1 MEFTEGV
8 RVFTPD
14 GRHLG
19 NVDHVVVD
27 PGTRAVT
34 HIVVRCGHLLGEDKV
49 IALSQLSEAAED
61 RIVVTA
67 DPGNLPRFEEKH
79 YVRLDEATRRR
90 WRVPHNLPIIY
101 GGWVAAG
108 GLAFL
113 EDVAEQ
119 IHRNLPEEE
128 LAVEAGAGVY
138 DASGRRCGRV
148 RELITDAD
156 TGRIT
161 QVVVAVGRFRSRAKA
176 IPATWIHNYGEDRIT
191 LAVGRQTLQS
201 VPDHRTP
208 QQ

>member
-49 IALSQLSEAAED
+49 IALSQLSEAAE
-61 RIVVTA
+61 
-67 DPGNLPRFEEKH
+67 KH
-79 YVRLDEATRRR
+79 YGRLDEATRRR

-208 QQ
+208 PQ

>member
-34 HIVVRCGHLLGEDKV
+34 HIVVRRGHFLGEDKV

-67 DPGNLPRFEEKH
+67 DPGDLPPFEEKR
-79 YVRLDEATRRR
+79 YVRLDKATRRH

-108 GLAFL
+108 GLAFFD
-113 EDVAEQ
+113 DVAERIQ
-119 IHRNLPEEE
+119 RNLPEDD

-138 DASGRRCGRV
+138 DAFGRRCGRV

-156 TGRIT
+156 SGRIT
-161 QVVVAVGRFRSRAKA
+161 RVVVAVGRFHSRAKA
-176 IPATWIHNYGEDRIT
+176 IPATWIHSYGEDRIT
-191 LAVGRQTLQS
+191 LAVGRQTLQR
-201 VPDHRTP
+201 VPDYRTP